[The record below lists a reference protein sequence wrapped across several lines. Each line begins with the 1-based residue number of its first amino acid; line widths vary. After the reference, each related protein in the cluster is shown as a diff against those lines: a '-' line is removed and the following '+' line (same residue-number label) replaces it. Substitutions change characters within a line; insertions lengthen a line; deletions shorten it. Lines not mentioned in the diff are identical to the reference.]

1 MRRVI
6 SVWLPDW
13 PIERLRRSR
22 RRSGPGAGRAS
33 GAAPADRAPFAL
45 IQPDR
50 GVLRLFALNRSAA
63 DQGLT
68 AGQAL
73 TDARALIPDLTVQ
86 PAAPEAD
93 AKGLAW
99 LADWCSRYTPW
110 TNIDGTDGLW
120 LDITGCAHLFGGEA
134 GLIDDLVR
142 RLTALGFTARPGLAD
157 TPGAAWAIAHYGTCT
172 NTGPIAGP
180 REQHQ
185 ALAPLPV
192 EALRLDIHNAVLLK
206 RLGLKTIGLLCDL
219 PRAALARRFR
229 SPEEGEAVLTRLDQA
244 LGQRDEPLSPLY
256 PVPAHSARLA
266 LAEPLLTAEGMEAVL
281 DQLLAT
287 LCHDL
292 TEDQKGARSL
302 TLHAYRVDGEVSRIA
317 IAMGRPA
324 RDPRHMKRLFNE
336 RLDTI
341 DLGFGVDTALLTADL
356 VEPLL
361 PRQIALHA
369 RDRRVSGEAV
379 DQLIDRLANRLGDPH
394 VRRLQLYESH
404 IPERA
409 QRRRPAGQTIAPWP
423 PSTRPRPC
431 RLLSRPEP
439 IEVIAEIPESPPMQ
453 FTWRRVSRRVL
464 RADGPE
470 RIAPEWWR
478 LIGSSRQERVR
489 DYYRVEDQDGRR
501 YWLYRE
507 GLYQQAGS
515 TGTPAWFLHGVFG

>member
-1 MRRVI
+1 
-6 SVWLPDW
+6 
-13 PIERLRRSR
+13 
-22 RRSGPGAGRAS
+22 
-33 GAAPADRAPFAL
+33 
-45 IQPDR
+45 
-50 GVLRLFALNRSAA
+50 LRLFALNRSAA

-68 AGQAL
+68 VGQAL
-73 TDARALIPDLTVQ
+73 TDARALIPDLAAQ
-86 PAAPEAD
+86 QAAPQAD
-93 AKGLAW
+93 ANGLAL
-99 LADWCSRYTPW
+99 LADWCGRYSPW

-120 LDITGCAHLFGGEA
+120 LDITGCAHLFGGET
-134 GLIDDLVR
+134 GLVDDLTR
-142 RLTALGFTARPGLAD
+142 RLRVLGFTARPGLAD
-157 TPGAAWAIAHYGTCT
+157 TPGAAWALARYGTA
-172 NTGPIAGP
+172 PIASPG
-180 REQHQ
+180 EQRQ

-192 EALRLDIHNAVLLK
+192 EALRLDIRNVVLLK
-206 RLGLKTIGLLCDL
+206 RLGLKTIGPLCDL
-219 PRAALARRFR
+219 PRPALARRFR

-244 LGQRDEPLSPLY
+244 LGQRDEPLSPLH

-302 TLHAYRVDGEVSRIA
+302 TLHAYRVDGEIARIA

-324 RDPRHMKRLFNE
+324 RDPRHMKRLFDE
-336 RLDTI
+336 RLGTI
-341 DLGFGVDTALLTADL
+341 DLGFGVETALLTADL

-361 PRQIALHA
+361 PHQIALHA

-379 DQLIDRLANRLGDPH
+379 DQLVDRLANRLGKPH
-394 VRRLQLYESH
+394 IRRLQPYESH

-409 QRRRPAGQTIAPWP
+409 QRRDAADQAAGPWP
-423 PSTRPRPC
+423 QSTQPRPC

-489 DYYRVEDQDGRR
+489 DYYRVEDQEGRR

-507 GLYQQAGS
+507 GLYQEAIL